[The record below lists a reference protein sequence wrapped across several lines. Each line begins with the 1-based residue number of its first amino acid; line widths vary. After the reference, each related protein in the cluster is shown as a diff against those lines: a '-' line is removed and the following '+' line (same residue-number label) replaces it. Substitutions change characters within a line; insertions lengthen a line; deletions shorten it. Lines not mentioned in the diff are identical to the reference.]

1 MTTPLAFS
9 LTYLTCNRLLDVTPT
24 LHTTRLIARHSFARR
39 IHSKLIPRVR
49 VNRVWASREA
59 FTLPR
64 CLSTY
69 RQKCW
74 YAFCCVIFSL
84 LLGYCLLF
92 FPSCLVHVISA
103 LFFVFLF
110 WIDDC
115 IQSVWT
121 CLSASA
127 IIQELAGNVCTE
139 ANRHEISVED
149 LETSQRQDPELHDL
163 NVLLFGDQNVRE
175 NLSLTP
181 QQAGTAELI
190 TLALASKGDI
200 AQKQQNQQKRLQ
212 KNSIVFNIAIL
223 ILTILLAII
232 TLAISYGTQTVLS
245 YLTSLFEKLTGP
257 GM

>member
-1 MTTPLAFS
+1 
-9 LTYLTCNRLLDVTPT
+9 
-24 LHTTRLIARHSFARR
+24 
-39 IHSKLIPRVR
+39 
-49 VNRVWASREA
+49 
-59 FTLPR
+59 
-64 CLSTY
+64 
-69 RQKCW
+69 
-74 YAFCCVIFSL
+74 
-84 LLGYCLLF
+84 
-92 FPSCLVHVISA
+92 
-103 LFFVFLF
+103 
-110 WIDDC
+110 
-115 IQSVWT
+115 
-121 CLSASA
+121 
-127 IIQELAGNVCTE
+127 
-139 ANRHEISVED
+139 VED